1 MVGGTKSR
9 ARVPILGPEASPIL
23 EGKYGKRLAAK
34 HPDWGAEEIGANIYQ
49 VAMVIQR
56 GLGDDTKGRKI
67 NSRGTTEAEYG
78 SLTGI
83 DGAEWQSMSANG

>member
-67 NSRGTTEAEYG
+67 NSRGIAEEECG
-78 SLTGI
+78 PTTGI
-83 DGAEWQSMSANG
+83 DGEGWK